1 MIRLTYISVSPE
13 LIKAVIED
21 ENFTHILFGPDDDY
35 IKVSET
41 REEVARKVLEWKLAM
56 ERLRAAMVTE
66 LVTDKKEIALSEY
79 QNIKRLS
86 GLEEKRG

>member
-1 MIRLTYISVSPE
+1 MIRFKGDVYIAPEQIISIEPGDNGYSQINTVSG
-13 LIKAVIED
+13 VC
-21 ENFTHILFGPDDDY
+21 F
-35 IKVSET
+35 VSESPQ
-41 REEVARKVLEWKLAM
+41 EVARKVLEWKLAM